1 MKPKQKVEWEWLTP
15 EERKDKVRYH
25 ANNCAVYG
33 EAVKWLKSGKNERM
47 TVADLVEIQ
56 ADSAEMEAS
65 GED

>member
-25 ANNCAVYG
+25 ANNCQAH
-33 EAVKWLKSGKNERM
+33 AWAKRWLRKHGDKQ
-47 TVADLVEIQ
+47 LP
-56 ADSAEMEAS
+56 EMEAS